1 MTPYFDLDSFINH
14 YLGLFMKQYSMKS
27 LALPLALLATLM
39 MSGCDVLTDKAVKQ
53 VNQFIEEQ
61 KVDKTKENWKTTLTA
76 PPQLEFTPGKKYFW
90 DLTTNKGAIKIEL
103 LPDSAPMHV
112 SSTMYLTNLGF
123 YDGLTFHRI
132 IPGFMAQG
140 GDPLGNG
147 RGNPGYRYSGE
158 FQGDVKH
165 TEGGLLS
172 MANAGPNTDGSQFFL
187 TFTATPWLDGKH
199 TIFGKVV
206 EGMDVLK
213 VMEGLGSRSGR
224 TSEEVILE
232 QA

>member
-1 MTPYFDLDSFINH
+1 VKLISSKFLSCAAAC
-14 YLGLFMKQYSMKS
+14 LVVLS
-27 LALPLALLATLM
+27 L
-39 MSGCDVLTDKAVKQ
+39 SGCDAFTDKAVKQ
-53 VNQFIEEQ
+53 TNRFIEGQ
-61 KVDKTKENWKTTLTA
+61 TIDKTKEDWKTTLTV
-76 PPQLEFTPGKKYFW
+76 PPQLTFTEGKSYFW
-90 DLTTNKGAIKIEL
+90 DLVTNKGNITIKL
-103 LPDSAPMHV
+103 MPDTAPMHV
-112 SSTMYLTNLGF
+112 SSTLYLTNLGF

-165 TEGGLLS
+165 TEGGFLS

-206 EGMDVLK
+206 EGMEVLT
-213 VMEGLGSRSGR
+213 VMEGLGSRSGK

-232 QA
+232 TATIRVE